1 MKVDE
6 KFLNISKVNTKGAAP
21 QWQGM
26 NTLTWENHTVG
37 NPQWGSKCPVS
48 WFRLCSITNGGTEN
62 SPSRKNSH
70 LGQIGP
76 FHVWWTEQ
84 NRDSSQIFPRR
95 VCQRSLATLSTRL
108 DWLDGWCLEDYKYT
122 NTKYTNTHIQNTQ
135 IQTYKIHKYTHTK
148 TQSLCQR
155 SGHSVDMVGLLGW
168 VVFGGFLLVCL
179 EDSSSSLANN
189 SFLSAI
195 LLLCP
200 LRFKNWPTA
209 EV

>member
-1 MKVDE
+1 MAGHE
-6 KFLNISKVNTKGAAP
+6 HFNLRESHTG
-21 QWQGM
+21 
-26 NTLTWENHTVG
+26 ESTVG
-37 NPQWGSKCPVS
+37 IKMPGFLIQTLLDHQC
-48 WFRLCSITNGGTEN
+48 NGGTGN

-168 VVFGGFLLVCL
+168 VVFGGFLLLFGKQQFPVGNL
-179 EDSSSSLANN
+179 TPLSITFQKLTDSRSLAKHWFFCNTKR
-189 SFLSAI
+189 A
-195 LLLCP
+195 
-200 LRFKNWPTA
+200 R
-209 EV
+209 